1 MTDGTIEIGYPRGG
15 VALITINRP
24 EKRNAMTP
32 EMIAALHDAF
42 DQADADNSIRAIVLT
57 GAGTTAF
64 CAGHDIKAIAPGDLG
79 HLYEEEHMRVF
90 LRPRDTMKPV
100 IAAINGAAYAG
111 GFCLAIA
118 SDIRLATPEAT
129 FAVPGP
135 RLGIVPI
142 AGQSARLPHLLPAAI
157 VNEMVMTDAPLT
169 SARAHQFGFVND
181 IVANDELVDRAL
193 AMAASMTKLSPFSL
207 RSYKR
212 IAQTT
217 LYQSVPEADAMEY
230 WLAMAAGQSDDVREG
245 LAAFAERREPR
256 FADPEGDAP

>member
-1 MTDGTIEIGYPRGG
+1 MTDATIKTSSPRAG
-15 VALITINRP
+15 VALIIIDRP
-24 EKRNAMTP
+24 DKRNALTP
-32 EMIAALHDAF
+32 DMIAALHEAF
-42 DQADADNSIRAIVLT
+42 DRADADKATRVIVLT
-57 GAGTTAF
+57 GAGDIAF
-64 CAGHDIKAIAPGDLG
+64 CAGHDIKTIAPGDLG
-79 HLYEEEHMRVF
+79 HLYEEAHMRVF

-100 IAAINGAAYAG
+100 IAAINGSAYAG

-142 AGQSARLPHLLPAAI
+142 AGQSSRLPHLLPAAI
-157 VNEMVMTDAPLT
+157 VNEMVMTGTPLT
-169 SARAHQFGFVND
+169 SARAHHFGLVNE
-181 IVANDELVDRAL
+181 IVASNALVDRAL
-193 AMAASMTKLSPFSL
+193 AMAEAMTILSPLSL

-217 LYQSVPEADAMEY
+217 LYRSVCEADAMEY
-230 WLAMAAGQSDDVREG
+230 WLAMAAGQGDDVREG

-256 FADPEGDAP
+256 FADPEGDAS